1 MFFKILI
8 NYIFGYL
15 NIQVEGYYV
24 ERFINNCISK
34 GIFLWNTKRTRSA
47 IITSNLGAEDF
58 KKAAKIAKK
67 HGCRIKIND
76 KHGMP
81 FVIKKYKKR
90 KLFFILLFIV
100 ILAIYTLSRF
110 VWNIEIKGIENIN
123 QEEIIKALED
133 DGLKVGT
140 LKSKVDTNEIISKI
154 RYQREDIAWIGINL
168 DGTNAV
174 VEIVE
179 ADKKP
184 EIIDDDDYC
193 NIVAQKD
200 GKIEKISAQNGTL
213 MVSKGQEVKKGDILI
228 AGYMEGKYTGKN
240 YVNANG
246 KVTAIVKYSQTEKIG
261 KKEIKREKTEN
272 YENKYSIKINNFKIN
287 LYKTLSKYKNYDTI
301 YTNKKLKLFSN
312 FYLPIELIKT
322 TNYEVIE
329 SEISYDK
336 EQAKAEGQ
344 KRAEEKLD
352 KLITQGE
359 ISNKIIDI
367 NETETSYEI
376 TVTYEVLEEIGTKEK
391 IVF

>member
-168 DGTNAV
+168 DGTNAI

-336 EQAKAEGQ
+336 NTAKVEGQ

-352 KLITQGE
+352 KLVTQGE
-359 ISNKIIDI
+359 IANKIIDVKE
-367 NETETSYEI
+367 NETSYEV

>member
-1 MFFKILI
+1 MFLKILI
-8 NYIFGYL
+8 NFLFGYL
-15 NIQVEGYYV
+15 NVEVEGYYV

-34 GIFLWNTKRTRSA
+34 NIFFWKMERSKST
-47 IITSNLGAEDF
+47 IMHMNIGANEF
-58 KKAAKIAKK
+58 KQAAKIAQK
-67 HGCRIKIND
+67 HGCRIKING
-76 KHGMP
+76 KHGLP
-81 FVIKKYKKR
+81 FVLKKYKKR
-90 KLFFILLFIV
+90 KIFFILLFIV

-168 DGTNAV
+168 DGTNAI

-336 EQAKAEGQ
+336 NTAKVEGQ

-352 KLITQGE
+352 KLVTQGE
-359 ISNKIIDI
+359 IANKIIDVKE
-367 NETETSYEI
+367 NETSYEV

>member
-34 GIFLWNTKRTRSA
+34 GIFLWNTKRNKSA
-47 IITSNLGAEDF
+47 IITSNIGAENF
-58 KKAAKIAKK
+58 KNVAKIAKK

-90 KLFFILLFIV
+90 KLFLAMLIIMILT
-100 ILAIYTLSRF
+100 IYALSKF
-110 VWNIEIKGIENIN
+110 VWNIEIKGNSNIN
-123 QEEIIKALED
+123 SEEIIKALEE
-133 DGLKVGT
+133 DGLKIGT
-140 LKSKVDTNEIISKI
+140 LKSKVNANEIINKI

-168 DGTNAV
+168 DGTNAI

-184 EIIDDDDYC
+184 EIIDENDYC
-193 NIVAQKD
+193 NIVATKE
-200 GKIEKISAQNGTL
+200 GIIEKISAQNGTL
-213 MVSKGQEVKKGDILI
+213 MVSKGDEVKKGDVLI

-246 KVTAIVKYSQTEKIG
+246 SVTAVVKYSQTEKVG

-287 LYKTLSKYKNYDTI
+287 LYKTLSKYENYDTI

-322 TNYEVIE
+322 TNYEVFE

-336 EQAKAEGQ
+336 ETAKIEGQ
-344 KRAEEKLD
+344 KRAEEKLN
-352 KLITQGE
+352 KLITHGE

-367 NETETSYEI
+367 KENETSYEI

>member
-1 MFFKILI
+1 
-8 NYIFGYL
+8 
-15 NIQVEGYYV
+15 
-24 ERFINNCISK
+24 
-34 GIFLWNTKRTRSA
+34 
-47 IITSNLGAEDF
+47 
-58 KKAAKIAKK
+58 
-67 HGCRIKIND
+67 
-76 KHGMP
+76 MP

-168 DGTNAV
+168 DGTNAI

-287 LYKTLSKYKNYDTI
+287 FYKTLSKYKNYDTI

-336 EQAKAEGQ
+336 NTAKVEGQ

-352 KLITQGE
+352 KLVTQGE
-359 ISNKIIDI
+359 IANKIIDVKE
-367 NETETSYEI
+367 NETSYEV

>member
-15 NIQVEGYYV
+15 NIQVEGYYI

-154 RYQREDIAWIGINL
+154 RYQREDIA
-168 DGTNAV
+168 
-174 VEIVE
+174 
-179 ADKKP
+179 
-184 EIIDDDDYC
+184 
-193 NIVAQKD
+193 
-200 GKIEKISAQNGTL
+200 
-213 MVSKGQEVKKGDILI
+213 
-228 AGYMEGKYTGKN
+228 
-240 YVNANG
+240 
-246 KVTAIVKYSQTEKIG
+246 
-261 KKEIKREKTEN
+261 
-272 YENKYSIKINNFKIN
+272 
-287 LYKTLSKYKNYDTI
+287 
-301 YTNKKLKLFSN
+301 
-312 FYLPIELIKT
+312 
-322 TNYEVIE
+322 
-329 SEISYDK
+329 
-336 EQAKAEGQ
+336 
-344 KRAEEKLD
+344 
-352 KLITQGE
+352 
-359 ISNKIIDI
+359 
-367 NETETSYEI
+367 
-376 TVTYEVLEEIGTKEK
+376 
-391 IVF
+391 

>member
-168 DGTNAV
+168 DGTNAI

-179 ADKKP
+179 ADKQP

-336 EQAKAEGQ
+336 NTAKVEGQ

-352 KLITQGE
+352 KLVTQGE
-359 ISNKIIDI
+359 IANKIIDVKE
-367 NETETSYEI
+367 NETSYEV

>member
-168 DGTNAV
+168 DGTNAI

-336 EQAKAEGQ
+336 NTAKVEGQ

-352 KLITQGE
+352 KLVTQGE
-359 ISNKIIDI
+359 IANKIIDVKE
-367 NETETSYEI
+367 NETSYEV
-376 TVTYEVLEEIGTKEK
+376 TVTYEVVEEIGTKEK